1 MPSRQD
7 PKEKL
12 KSAVLEYIKRQQ
24 ERQDLQILERNH
36 PNQQYERSYVVNERN
51 YIKEMEEES
60 YLDNLQGRNYLKQF
74 LGRDQADFATPVQK
88 FISGKYPFHMKRN

>member
-12 KSAVLEYIKRQQ
+12 KSAVLEYIRRQQ
-24 ERQDLQILERNH
+24 ERPDLQLLERNL
-36 PNQQYERSYVVNERN
+36 PNHQYERSYVVNERN

-60 YLDNLQGRNYLKQF
+60 NLDNLQGRNYLKHF
-74 LGRDQADFATPVQK
+74 LGRDKADFATPVQK

>member
-1 MPSRQD
+1 MPSWQD

-24 ERQDLQILERNH
+24 ERQDLQLLERNL

-60 YLDNLQGRNYLKQF
+60 NLDNLQGRNYLKQF
-74 LGRDQADFATPVQK
+74 LGRDQADFATPVHK

>member
-12 KSAVLEYIKRQQ
+12 KSAVLEYIRRQQ
-24 ERQDLQILERNH
+24 ERQDLQILKRNL
-36 PNQQYERSYVVNERN
+36 PNHQYERSYVVNERN

-60 YLDNLQGRNYLKQF
+60 NLDNLQGRNYLKQF
-74 LGRDQADFATPVQK
+74 LGRDKADFATPVQK

>member
-24 ERQDLQILERNH
+24 ERQDLQIPERNL
-36 PNQQYERSYVVNERN
+36 PNHQYERSYVVNERN

-60 YLDNLQGRNYLKQF
+60 NLDNLQGRNYLKQF
-74 LGRDQADFATPVQK
+74 LGRDKADFATPVQK

>member
-12 KSAVLEYIKRQQ
+12 KSAVLEYIRRQQ
-24 ERQDLQILERNH
+24 ERQDLQILKRNL
-36 PNQQYERSYVVNERN
+36 PNHQYERSYIVNERN